1 MDLKEF
7 IEKTEP
13 EVLQKLASEAQDE
26 MVNKVIDAI
35 FPLLEKTANYTAQLV
50 LEKIAEELSEKKEPK
65 EEKEEVEN
73 TDNPNEESAEQAAV
87 EDENVKI
94 DSTPATG
101 NKTNETMDP
110 TNTPGGMRAQ
120 DIKNAVSEACEAG
133 QSNKIIPFVKAVGEQ
148 YPDAIQ
154 ELIKMVKVE
163 LQAAFLNKSIDEETA
178 TALSDELNAMVGA

>member
-26 MVNKVIDAI
+26 MVNKVVEAL

-50 LEKIAEELSEKKEPK
+50 LEKIAEELAEKKEEVS
-65 EEKEEVEN
+65 EEKQNE
-73 TDNPNEESAEQAAV
+73 DNPNEEKAEQAAV

-101 NKTNETMDP
+101 NKTNESMDP
-110 TNTPGGMRAQ
+110 STTPGGMRAE

-133 QSNKIIPFVKAVGEQ
+133 QANKILPFVKAVGEQ

-163 LQAAFLNKSIDEETA
+163 LQAAFMSKFIDEETA
-178 TALSDELNAMVGA
+178 TSISDELNAMVGA